1 MSCQVIDKARIVPRI
16 KIALE
21 NRALAGQKWS
31 SLSHWTPKYLFYL
44 VKIFTQNWDTMP
56 LRWVEFIVHPFPLL
70 ESAAKR
76 HDLDVLR
83 RWVVPKCANRY
94 GSVRP

>member
-21 NRALAGQKWS
+21 NRDLAGREWS
-31 SLSHWTPKYLFYL
+31 FLSRLTPKYLFYL
-44 VKIFTQNWDTMP
+44 WKKFSPNWGTMP
-56 LRWVEFIVHPFPLL
+56 LGWAVSIGRPFPLL
-70 ESAAKR
+70 ESAEKR

-83 RWVVPKCANRY
+83 RSAVPKCANRY